1 MTMLKDPSQKYRP
14 FTPVA
19 LPDRTWPDKVIDKA
33 PIWLSTDL
41 RDGNQSLIEPMD
53 AEKKMAFFKCL
64 VAVGLKE
71 IEVGFPSASQTDF
84 DFVRELIEGGHIP
97 DDVTIQ
103 VLTQARDDL
112 IERTFESLKGAKRAI
127 VHYYNACAPSFR
139 RIVFG
144 QDKAGVK
151 AIAVAA
157 GQTIVR
163 LAAERPETQWGFEY
177 SPEVFSSTETDF
189 DFVRELIEGGHIP
202 DDVTIQVL
210 TQARDDLIE
219 RTFESLKGAKRA
231 IVHYYNACAPS
242 FRRIVFNQDQ
252 AGVKAIAVAAGQTIV
267 RLAAERPETQWGFEY
282 SPEVF
287 SSTETDFAVEVCN
300 AVIAVFAPTPANK
313 LILNLPATIEC
324 ATPNNYADQIEWFG
338 RHIDRRDSV
347 LISVHTHNDRGTGVA
362 ASELAVMAGA
372 DRVEGCLFGNGE
384 RTGNVCL
391 VTLALNLYTQ
401 GVDPELDF
409 SDIDAVR
416 KTVEECNQLPV
427 HPRHPYVGD
436 LVHTAFSGSHQD
448 AIRKGFAQQKPD
460 ALWEVPYLPIDP
472 ADIGRDYESVIRVNS
487 QSGKGGIAFLLEQEY
502 GISLPRRMQ
511 IEFSQ
516 VVQRE
521 TDRLGLEMTAA
532 QIHALLEQE
541 YLQAKSPYA
550 LVSHKLREED
560 GTSTVD
566 IKVAVEGRT
575 EHWHGTAKGPLEAL
589 VASLPQAVEIMDYHE
604 HSIGAGANAKA
615 ASYIEVR
622 LEGQRPLHGI
632 GIDENITTASFR
644 ALLSAL
650 NRAVTQAQ
658 AKAA

>member
-1 MTMLKDPSQKYRP
+1 MTMLKDPSKKYRP
-14 FTPVA
+14 FTQIQI
-19 LPDRTWPDKVIDKA
+19 PDRTWPDQIIDKA

-53 AEKKMAFFKCL
+53 AEKKMRFFKCL

-112 IERTFESLKGAKRAI
+112 IERTFESLKGAKKAI

-139 RIVFG
+139 KIVFN

-157 GQTIVR
+157 GTTIKR
-163 LAAERPETQWGFEY
+163 LADAAPETQWGFEY
-177 SPEVFSSTETDF
+177 SPEVFSSTE
-189 DFVRELIEGGHIP
+189 I
-202 DDVTIQVL
+202 
-210 TQARDDLIE
+210 
-219 RTFESLKGAKRA
+219 
-231 IVHYYNACAPS
+231 
-242 FRRIVFNQDQ
+242 
-252 AGVKAIAVAAGQTIV
+252 
-267 RLAAERPETQWGFEY
+267 
-282 SPEVF
+282 
-287 SSTETDFAVEVCN
+287 DFAVEVCN
-300 AVIAVFAPTPANK
+300 AVIGVFQPTPANK

-338 RHIDRRDSV
+338 RHVDRRDSV

-401 GVDPELDF
+401 GIDPELDF

-416 KTVEECNQLPV
+416 KVVEDCNQIPV

-448 AIRKGFAQQKPD
+448 AIRKGFAQQDPE
-460 ALWEVPYLPIDP
+460 AVWEVPYLPIDP
-472 ADIGRDYESVIRVNS
+472 ADIGRDYEAVIRVNS
-487 QSGKGGIAFLLEQEY
+487 QSGKGGITFLLEQEY
-502 GISLPRRMQ
+502 GINLPRRMQ

-521 TDRLGLEMTAA
+521 TDRLGLEMTAS
-532 QIHALLEQE
+532 QIHQLLESE
-541 YLQAKSPYA
+541 YLKATSPYE
-550 LVSHKLREED
+550 LKGHRLQEENGDSSVELKVQVD
-560 GTSTVD
+560 GQEQRWNGS
-566 IKVAVEGRT
+566 G
-575 EHWHGTAKGPLEAL
+575 KGPLEAL
-589 VASLPQAVEIMDYHE
+589 VSSLPLSVEIMDYHE
-604 HSIGAGANAKA
+604 HAIGAGASAKA
-615 ASYIEVR
+615 ASYIEIR
-622 LEGQRPLHGI
+622 LDGQRPLHGI

-644 ALLSAL
+644 ALFSAL
-650 NRAVTQAQ
+650 NRAVKQAEL
-658 AKAA
+658 KTEAA

>member
-1 MTMLKDPSQKYRP
+1 MTMLTDPSSKYRP
-14 FTPVA
+14 FTPIA
-19 LPDRTWPDKVIDKA
+19 LPDRTWPDKVIDRA

-53 AEKKMAFFKCL
+53 AAKKMRFFKCL
-64 VAVGLKE
+64 VAVGMKE

-112 IERTFESLKGAKRAI
+112 IERTFESVKGAKKAI
-127 VHYYNACAPSFR
+127 VHYYNACAPAFR
-139 RIVFG
+139 KIVFN

-151 AIAVAA
+151 AIAIAA
-157 GQTIVR
+157 GKTIRR
-163 LAAERPETQWGFEY
+163 LAEAAPETDW
-177 SPEVFSSTETDF
+177 
-189 DFVRELIEGGHIP
+189 R
-202 DDVTIQVL
+202 
-210 TQARDDLIE
+210 
-219 RTFESLKGAKRA
+219 
-231 IVHYYNACAPS
+231 
-242 FRRIVFNQDQ
+242 
-252 AGVKAIAVAAGQTIV
+252 
-267 RLAAERPETQWGFEY
+267 FEY

-300 AVIAVFAPTPANK
+300 AVIGVFEPTPENK

-401 GVDPELDF
+401 GVDPQLDF

-416 KTVEECNQLPV
+416 KVVEDCNQLPV
-427 HPRHPYVGD
+427 HPRHPYAGD

-448 AIRKGFAQQKPD
+448 AIRKGFAQQQPD
-460 ALWEVPYLPIDP
+460 AVWEVPYLPIDP
-472 ADIGRDYESVIRVNS
+472 ADIGRSYEAVIRVNS
-487 QSGKGGIAFLLEQEY
+487 QSGKGGITYLLEQEY
-502 GISLPRRMQ
+502 GIALPRRLQ

-516 VVQRE
+516 VVQGE
-521 TDRLGLEMTAA
+521 TDRLGLEMTAE
-532 QIHALLEQE
+532 QIHQLLQRE
-541 YLQAKSPYA
+541 YLQATSPYA
-550 LVSHKLREED
+550 LVRHRLQEEN
-560 GTSTVD
+560 GTSAVD
-566 IKVAVEGRT
+566 VEVINAGT
-575 EHWHGTAKGPLEAL
+575 TQHWRGVGKGPLEAL
-589 VASLPQAVEIMDYHE
+589 VAGLPVAVEIMDYHE
-604 HSIGAGANAKA
+604 HAIGAGSNAKA
-615 ASYIEVR
+615 AAYIEIR
-622 LEGQRPLHGI
+622 LDNGRPLHGI
-632 GIDENITTASFR
+632 GIDENLTAASFR
-644 ALLSAL
+644 ALFSAL
-650 NRAVTQAQ
+650 NRAKRQAEAQ
-658 AKAA
+658 AA

>member
-1 MTMLKDPSQKYRP
+1 MSMLNDPSSKYRP
-14 FTPVA
+14 FTSIT
-19 LPDRTWPDKVIDKA
+19 LPDRTWPDKIIDRA
-33 PIWLSTDL
+33 PVWLSTDL

-53 AEKKMAFFKCL
+53 AEKKILFFKCL

-84 DFVRELIEGGHIP
+84 DFVRELIEGDHIP

-112 IERTFESLKGAKRAI
+112 IERTFESIKGAKKAI
-127 VHYYNACAPSFR
+127 VHYYNACAPAFR
-139 RIVFG
+139 RIVF
-144 QDKAGVK
+144 D
-151 AIAVAA
+151 
-157 GQTIVR
+157 
-163 LAAERPETQWGFEY
+163 
-177 SPEVFSSTETDF
+177 
-189 DFVRELIEGGHIP
+189 
-202 DDVTIQVL
+202 
-210 TQARDDLIE
+210 
-219 RTFESLKGAKRA
+219 
-231 IVHYYNACAPS
+231 
-242 FRRIVFNQDQ
+242 QDQ
-252 AGVKAIAVAAGQTIV
+252 AGVKAIAVAAGKTIR
-267 RLAAERPETQWGFEY
+267 RLAEAAPETQWRFEY

-287 SSTETDFAVEVCN
+287 SSTETDFAVDLCN
-300 AVIAVFAPTPANK
+300 AVVSVFEPTPQNK

-401 GVDPELDF
+401 GVDPQLDF

-416 KTVEECNQLPV
+416 KVVEDCNQLPV
-427 HPRHPYVGD
+427 HPRHPYAGD

-448 AIRKGFAQQKPD
+448 AIRKGFAQQVPNGV
-460 ALWEVPYLPIDP
+460 WEVPYLPIDP
-472 ADIGRDYESVIRVNS
+472 ADIGRSYEAVIRVNS

-521 TDRLGLEMTAA
+521 TDRLGLEMTAG
-532 QIHALLEQE
+532 QIHQLLQQE
-541 YLQAKSPYA
+541 YLQASSPYA
-550 LVSHKLREED
+550 LVRHRLQEEN
-560 GTSTVD
+560 GTSAVD
-566 IKVAVEGRT
+566 VEVLHAGNT
-575 EHWHGTAKGPLEAL
+575 LHWRGMGKGPLEAL
-589 VASLPQAVEIMDYHE
+589 TAALPVAVEIINYHE
-604 HSIGAGANAKA
+604 HSIGSGSNAKA
-615 ASYIEVR
+615 AAYIEIR
-622 LEGQRPLHGI
+622 LDNGRPLHGI
-632 GIDENITTASFR
+632 GIDENLTTASFR
-644 ALLSAL
+644 ALFSAL
-650 NRAVTQAQ
+650 NRAKRQAEAQ
-658 AKAA
+658 AA

>member
-14 FTPVA
+14 FTPIA
-19 LPDRTWPDKVIDKA
+19 LPDRTWPDRVIDRA

-53 AEKKMAFFKCL
+53 AEKKMRFFKCL

-139 RIVFG
+139 KIVFN

-157 GQTIVR
+157 GKTIKR
-163 LAAERPETQWGFEY
+163 LAGAQ
-177 SPEVFSSTETDF
+177 
-189 DFVRELIEGGHIP
+189 P
-202 DDVTIQVL
+202 DT
-210 TQARDDLIE
+210 R
-219 RTFESLKGAKRA
+219 
-231 IVHYYNACAPS
+231 
-242 FRRIVFNQDQ
+242 
-252 AGVKAIAVAAGQTIV
+252 
-267 RLAAERPETQWGFEY
+267 WGFEY

-300 AVIAVFAPTPANK
+300 AVIEVFQPTPANK
-313 LILNLPATIEC
+313 LILNLPATVEC

-338 RHIDRRDSV
+338 RHVDRRDSV

-401 GVDPELDF
+401 GVDPQLDF

-416 KTVEECNQLPV
+416 KVVEDCNQIPV
-427 HPRHPYVGD
+427 HPRHPYAGD

-448 AIRKGFAQQKPD
+448 AIRKGFAQQKDD
-460 ALWEVPYLPIDP
+460 AVWEVPYLPIDP
-472 ADIGRDYESVIRVNS
+472 ADIGRDYEAVIRVNS
-487 QSGKGGIAFLLEQEY
+487 QSGKGGITFLLEQEY

-532 QIHALLEQE
+532 QIYQLLESE
-541 YLQAKSPYA
+541 YLQASAPYA
-550 LVSHKLREED
+550 LKGHRLQEEN
-560 GTSTVD
+560 GTSAVD
-566 IKVAVEGRT
+566 VEVISAG
-575 EHWHGTAKGPLEAL
+575 ESHHWRGIGKGPLEAL
-589 VASLPQAVEIMDYHE
+589 VAGLPVAVEIMDYSE
-604 HSIGAGANAKA
+604 HAIGAGTNAKA
-615 ASYIEVR
+615 AAYIELRVNGGR
-622 LEGQRPLHGI
+622 ALHGI
-632 GIDENITTASFR
+632 GIDENLTTASFR
-644 ALLSAL
+644 ALFSAL
-650 NRAVTQAQ
+650 NRALSQAESQ
-658 AKAA
+658 AA

>member
-1 MTMLKDPSQKYRP
+1 MSMLKDPSSKYRP
-14 FTPVA
+14 FTQIQI
-19 LPDRTWPDKVIDKA
+19 PDRTWPDKIIDKA

-53 AEKKMAFFKCL
+53 AEKKMRFFKCL
-64 VAVGLKE
+64 LAVGLKE

-139 RIVFG
+139 KIVFN

-157 GQTIVR
+157 GKTIKR
-163 LAAERPETQWGFEY
+163 LADAAPETRWGFEY
-177 SPEVFSSTETDF
+177 SPEVFSSTE
-189 DFVRELIEGGHIP
+189 I
-202 DDVTIQVL
+202 
-210 TQARDDLIE
+210 
-219 RTFESLKGAKRA
+219 
-231 IVHYYNACAPS
+231 
-242 FRRIVFNQDQ
+242 
-252 AGVKAIAVAAGQTIV
+252 
-267 RLAAERPETQWGFEY
+267 
-282 SPEVF
+282 
-287 SSTETDFAVEVCN
+287 DFAVEVCN
-300 AVIAVFAPTPANK
+300 AVIEVFQPTQANK

-401 GVDPELDF
+401 GVDPQLDF
-409 SDIDAVR
+409 SDIDTVR
-416 KTVEECNQLPV
+416 KVVEDCNQIPV

-448 AIRKGFAQQKPD
+448 AIRKGFAQQKAD
-460 ALWEVPYLPIDP
+460 SVWEVPYLPIDP
-472 ADIGRDYESVIRVNS
+472 ADIGRDYEAVIRVNS
-487 QSGKGGIAFLLEQEY
+487 QSGKGGITFLLEQEY
-502 GISLPRRMQ
+502 GINLPRRMQ

-516 VVQRE
+516 VVQKE
-521 TDRLGLEMTAA
+521 TDRLGLEMSAA
-532 QIHALLEQE
+532 QIYQLLERE
-541 YLQAKSPYA
+541 YLQATAPYA
-550 LVSHKLREED
+550 LKGHRLQEEN
-560 GTSTVD
+560 GTSAVD
-566 IKVAVEGRT
+566 VEIINAGET
-575 EHWHGTAKGPLEAL
+575 QHWRGIGKGPLEAL
-589 VASLPQAVEIMDYHE
+589 VAGLPVAVEIMDYSE
-604 HSIGAGANAKA
+604 HAIGAGTYAKA
-615 ASYIEVR
+615 AAYIELRVNGGR
-622 LEGQRPLHGI
+622 ALYGV
-632 GIDENITTASFR
+632 GIDENLTTASFR
-644 ALLSAL
+644 ALFSAL
-650 NRAVTQAQ
+650 NRALAQ
-658 AKAA
+658 AEAQAA

>member
-71 IEVGFPSASQTDF
+71 IEVGFPSASQ
-84 DFVRELIEGGHIP
+84 
-97 DDVTIQ
+97 
-103 VLTQARDDL
+103 
-112 IERTFESLKGAKRAI
+112 
-127 VHYYNACAPSFR
+127 
-139 RIVFG
+139 
-144 QDKAGVK
+144 
-151 AIAVAA
+151 
-157 GQTIVR
+157 
-163 LAAERPETQWGFEY
+163 
-177 SPEVFSSTETDF
+177 TDF

-472 ADIGRDYESVIRVNS
+472 ADIGRDYEAVIRVNS

-532 QIHALLEQE
+532 QIHGLLEQE

-589 VASLPQAVEIMDYHE
+589 VACLPQAVEIMDYHE

>member
-1 MTMLKDPSQKYRP
+1 MTMLQDPSQKYRP
-14 FTPVA
+14 FTPIA

-64 VAVGLKE
+64 IAVGLKE
-71 IEVGFPSASQTDF
+71 IEVGFPSASQ
-84 DFVRELIEGGHIP
+84 
-97 DDVTIQ
+97 
-103 VLTQARDDL
+103 
-112 IERTFESLKGAKRAI
+112 
-127 VHYYNACAPSFR
+127 
-139 RIVFG
+139 
-144 QDKAGVK
+144 
-151 AIAVAA
+151 
-157 GQTIVR
+157 
-163 LAAERPETQWGFEY
+163 
-177 SPEVFSSTETDF
+177 TDF

-372 DRVEGCLFGNGE
+372 DRVDGCLFGNGE

-401 GVDPELDF
+401 GVNPELDF

-472 ADIGRDYESVIRVNS
+472 ADIGRDYEAVIRVNS

-532 QIHALLEQE
+532 QIHGLLEQE

-566 IKVAVEGRT
+566 IKVAVDGRT

-589 VASLPQAVEIMDYHE
+589 VASLPQTVEIMDYHE

>member
-1 MTMLKDPSQKYRP
+1 MTMLKDPSKKYRP
-14 FTPVA
+14 FTQIQI
-19 LPDRTWPDKVIDKA
+19 PDRTWPDKIIDKA

-53 AEKKMAFFKCL
+53 AEKKMRFFKCL

-112 IERTFESLKGAKRAI
+112 IERTFESLKGAKKAI

-139 RIVFG
+139 KIVFN

-157 GQTIVR
+157 GSTIKR
-163 LAAERPETQWGFEY
+163 LADAAPETQWGFEY
-177 SPEVFSSTETDF
+177 SPEVFSSTE
-189 DFVRELIEGGHIP
+189 I
-202 DDVTIQVL
+202 
-210 TQARDDLIE
+210 
-219 RTFESLKGAKRA
+219 
-231 IVHYYNACAPS
+231 
-242 FRRIVFNQDQ
+242 
-252 AGVKAIAVAAGQTIV
+252 
-267 RLAAERPETQWGFEY
+267 
-282 SPEVF
+282 
-287 SSTETDFAVEVCN
+287 DFAVEVCN
-300 AVIAVFAPTPANK
+300 AVIDVFQPTPANK

-338 RHIDRRDSV
+338 RNVNKRDSV

-416 KTVEECNQLPV
+416 KVVEDCNQIPV

-448 AIRKGFAQQKPD
+448 AIRKGFAQQKDD

-472 ADIGRDYESVIRVNS
+472 ADIGRDYEAVIRVNS
-487 QSGKGGIAFLLEQEY
+487 QSGKGGITFLLEQEY

-532 QIHALLEQE
+532 QIYQLLETE
-541 YLQAKSPYA
+541 YLQARSPYT
-550 LVSHKLREED
+550 LKGHRLQEEN
-560 GTSTVD
+560 GTSAVD
-566 IKVAVEGRT
+566 IEVIEGA
-575 EHWHGTAKGPLEAL
+575 EKHHWHGIGKGPLEAL
-589 VASLPQAVEIMDYHE
+589 AAALPVAVEVMDYSE
-604 HSIGAGANAKA
+604 HAIGAGTNAKA
-615 ASYIEVR
+615 AAYIELRVNGGR
-622 LEGQRPLHGI
+622 ALHGI
-632 GIDENITTASFR
+632 GIDENLTTASFR
-644 ALLSAL
+644 ALFSAL
-650 NRAVTQAQ
+650 NRALSQAESQ
-658 AKAA
+658 AA

>member
-1 MTMLKDPSQKYRP
+1 MTMLQDPSQKYRP
-14 FTPVA
+14 FTPIA

-64 VAVGLKE
+64 IAVGLKE
-71 IEVGFPSASQTDF
+71 IEVGFPSASQ
-84 DFVRELIEGGHIP
+84 
-97 DDVTIQ
+97 
-103 VLTQARDDL
+103 
-112 IERTFESLKGAKRAI
+112 
-127 VHYYNACAPSFR
+127 
-139 RIVFG
+139 
-144 QDKAGVK
+144 
-151 AIAVAA
+151 
-157 GQTIVR
+157 
-163 LAAERPETQWGFEY
+163 
-177 SPEVFSSTETDF
+177 TDF

-401 GVDPELDF
+401 GVNPELDF

-472 ADIGRDYESVIRVNS
+472 ADIGRDYEAVIRVNS

-532 QIHALLEQE
+532 QIHGLLEQE

-566 IKVAVEGRT
+566 IKVAVDGRT

-589 VASLPQAVEIMDYHE
+589 VASLPQTVEIMDYHE